1 MNTLTYHL
9 SRDDEEIEL
18 TIEYSVAKYYPAQTY
33 GPPEN
38 CYPAEGGEIE
48 DMTVTRDD
56 EPFEITDAER
66 QKIEAFIYDNH
77 DYDDDDYS
85 DHYED

>member
-9 SRDDEEIEL
+9 ERGDDEIEL
-18 TIEYSVAKYYPAQTY
+18 TIEYSVAPYYPAQTY

-38 CYPAEGGEIE
+38 CHPAEGGEIE
-48 DMTVTRDD
+48 DMTVTDANG
-56 EPFEITDAER
+56 EPIELTDQER
-66 QKIEAFIYDNH
+66 EKIEAHIYDTH
-77 DYDDDDYS
+77 DYDDDYS